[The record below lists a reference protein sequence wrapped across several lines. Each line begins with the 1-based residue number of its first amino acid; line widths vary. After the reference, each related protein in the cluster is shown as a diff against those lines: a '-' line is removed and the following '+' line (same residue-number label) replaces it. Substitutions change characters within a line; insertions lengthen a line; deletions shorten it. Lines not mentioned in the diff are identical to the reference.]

1 MKNRRSSL
9 TVALPQYMNQF
20 IAQDVQF
27 AVRFCVFPSGVL
39 LLPHVCLSL
48 VLFFTGNKDGN
59 CQPTVQ
65 PRLLQVQALGF
76 ESYSSFCWVLLASV
90 VGLSCI
96 LALVSYVAN
105 LNKDGLR
112 QCLLTRNL
120 PTRWLSRADKTYTD
134 EKYAMK
140 HLGEGSVYC
149 FFLRDSMAG
158 WLVALAT
165 TAIQVFMVSH
175 CALFS

>member
-1 MKNRRSSL
+1 MKSRRSSL
-9 TVALPQYMNQF
+9 TVALPQSMNQF
-20 IAQDVQF
+20 LAQDVQF

-96 LALVSYVAN
+96 LALVSHIENV
-105 LNKDGLR
+105 NKHGLR
-112 QCLLTRNL
+112 RLLATRNVS
-120 PTRWLSRADKTYTD
+120 TRWLSRADKTYTD

-140 HLGEGSVYC
+140 HLGEGSVYY
-149 FFLRDSMAG
+149 FFLKDSMAG
-158 WLVALAT
+158 LLIALAN
-165 TAIQVFMVSH
+165 TAAQVYMVSH
-175 CALFS
+175 RALFS